1 MADMNKVFLVG
12 NVVWD
17 PELRQT
23 NSNTTVCGLRV
34 AVNRRHTGRDG
45 KRQDETCFLDVDVFG
60 AQAEP
65 CSKFLSK
72 GSPVLIEGRLRQ
84 YGWLG
89 RRQQCL
95 RRQHA
100 SADFLPFRRKQ
111 TPAHRELSA
120 LQPR

>member
-1 MADMNKVFLVG
+1 MADMNRVFLVG

-23 NSNTTVCGLRV
+23 NSSTTVCGLRV

-84 YGWLG
+84 DSWQDKETGKK
-89 RRQQCL
+89 RSRVKVV
-95 RRQHA
+95 
-100 SADFLPFRRKQ
+100 ADRVQFLPKHQ
-111 TPAHRELSA
+111 AEHEDGDGTI
-120 LQPR
+120 